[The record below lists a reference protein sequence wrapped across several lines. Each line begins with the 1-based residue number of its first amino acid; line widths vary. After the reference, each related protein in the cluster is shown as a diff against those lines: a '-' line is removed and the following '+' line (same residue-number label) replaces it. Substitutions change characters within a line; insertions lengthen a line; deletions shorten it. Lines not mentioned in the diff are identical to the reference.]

1 MLQLNHISK
10 SFPGVQA
17 LSGVS
22 LEFRAGEVHAL
33 CGENGAGKSTL
44 MNIITGNIQPDK
56 GEILWNNSSTIVKSV
71 AHARNLG
78 IGIVYQERT
87 LVGSLSVAENIF
99 INPPLSKF
107 GLISYSLLY
116 MQTQHLLDELRL
128 TSISPEMV
136 VDKLT
141 AAQKQLVEIAR
152 ALAQNPSLLILD
164 EPTASL
170 THEDT
175 AVLFNIIQRLKT
187 KKVAVIYISHRM
199 DEIKEIADVVSILKD
214 GGLQGS
220 FNSGTISTE
229 EIINRMV
236 GRAVRQLEYHSHKSN
251 RVVLEAKNFSG
262 KGFQQ
267 ISFSLHEGEIL
278 GFAGLAGSGRT
289 LLALTIFGDRLKR
302 SGELYIN
309 GKPFEAADPSSAI
322 KNKIAYI
329 PDERKALGLFM
340 EKSISDN
347 ITSADKRSG
356 FFSRQK
362 NDAVGEAAKLK
373 LDIRATSVRQTVDKL
388 SGGNQQKVVMAK
400 WLQTD
405 PEILII
411 NEPTHGVDA
420 GAKEDLY
427 KELKKL
433 TAAGKSILL
442 VSSELTEL
450 LLLSDRI
457 AVMYNGSIKDIVNH
471 EDATEELI
479 ARLATGM

>member
-17 LSGVS
+17 LTDVS
-22 LEFRAGEVHAL
+22 LIFKAGEVHAL

-56 GEILWNNSSTIVKSV
+56 GEILWNNISMAIQGV
-71 AHARNLG
+71 AHARVLG
-78 IGIVYQERT
+78 IGIVYQERS

-107 GLISYSLLY
+107 GWISYTLLNK
-116 MQTQHLLDELRL
+116 QTQNLLDELRL
-128 TSISPEMV
+128 TSISPETL

-152 ALAQNPSLLILD
+152 ALAQKPTLLILD

-175 AVLFNIIQRLKT
+175 AVLFKIIQRLKAN
-187 KKVAVIYISHRM
+187 KVAIIYISHRM
-199 DEIKEIADVVSILKD
+199 DEIKEIADVVSVLKD
-214 GGLQGS
+214 GSLQGS
-220 FNSGTISTE
+220 FGSKMISTE
-229 EIINRMV
+229 EIVTRMV
-236 GRAVRQLEYHSHKSN
+236 GRAVQHLNYRSDKTDLV
-251 RVVLEAKNFSG
+251 RLEAKNFSG

-267 ISFSLHEGEIL
+267 ISFTLHEGEIL

-289 LLALTIFGDRLKR
+289 LLALTIFGDQDKH

-309 GKPFEAADPSSAI
+309 GRSFEASDPSAAI

-340 EKSISDN
+340 EQSISDN
-347 ITSADKRSG
+347 ITSADMRAG

-362 NDAVGEAAKLK
+362 NDAVSEVAKVK
-373 LDIRATSVRQTVDKL
+373 LRIRATSVRQSVDKL

-405 PEILII
+405 
-411 NEPTHGVDA
+411 
-420 GAKEDLY
+420 
-427 KELKKL
+427 
-433 TAAGKSILL
+433 
-442 VSSELTEL
+442 
-450 LLLSDRI
+450 RI
-457 AVMYNGSIKDIVNH
+457 Y
-471 EDATEELI
+471 
-479 ARLATGM
+479 